1 MKKNI
6 FLKKIYSGNKILRII
21 KLIFSIMRKKTSNFR
36 EESLNYHSQFP
47 SGKIQVTPTKKYS
60 SQRDLSLAYSP
71 GVAEPCKEIADCSRK
86 VYKYTSKGN
95 LVAVITNGSAVLGL
109 GNIGALASKPVMEG
123 KALLFKIFSGIDVF
137 DIEINESDPKK
148 FVDIVKSIAPTF
160 GGINLEDIKAPEA
173 FEIEKKLKMELDI
186 PVMHDDQHGTAIISG
201 AALLNAITFV
211 DKKINDIKMVVNGA
225 GAAAISCTRTY
236 KQLGVKPENILM
248 FDSKGLLHTSRSDLN
263 KEKKEFSV
271 STKILTLKEAIKNAD
286 VFIGLSIGGIL
297 TPNMLKSMSRNPIV
311 FAMANPDPEIEYD
324 SAIKIRTDVI
334 MATGRSDYPNQ
345 VNNVLG
351 FPYIFRGALDVHAS
365 VINDEMKLAAVH
377 AIASLAKEPVPEQVN
392 IVYNKKNLSFGKE
405 YIIPKPFDNRLITRV
420 APAVAKAAM
429 DSGVARNPIL
439 NWKEYKEKLLDR
451 MGYESK
457 MLRMIQNR
465 ARTNPK
471 KIVFCDG
478 EEYDVLKSVQ
488 ILHEEGIVSIPIVL
502 GNKERIKR
510 LMTENNLDFELE
522 IIDPLKEKNEKKIES
537 FAKIL
542 WKRRN
547 RKGLTLYEAK
557 IRMQTNDHFGAMMVD
572 QGEADAVITGYS
584 RSFSLSLRPMLEVI
598 GRDDS
603 VQKTA
608 GMMILLTKRGPL
620 FLADTAVIPDP
631 TSEEL
636 ARIAIMA
643 SNVVKGFDIEPHIAM
658 LSFQNFSSDSKT
670 SSKVSKTVYFLHKKY
685 PNLIVDGEL
694 QPDFALNEFLLAS
707 KFPFSKLVKK
717 KANIFIFPNLESG
730 NLTYKFIRGLGNTQT
745 IGPIM
750 LGMRKPAHVMQ
761 MQSSIEE
768 IVNLATLAVIDAQ
781 IRNS

>member
-1 MKKNI
+1 MRKNI
-6 FLKKIYSGNKILRII
+6 SNLR
-21 KLIFSIMRKKTSNFR
+21 K
-36 EESLNYHSQFP
+36 ESLSYHSQFP
-47 SGKIQVTPTKKYS
+47 SGKIQITPTKKYS

-71 GVAEPCKEIADCSRK
+71 GVAEPCKEIARSSIE

-109 GNIGALASKPVMEG
+109 GDIGALASKPVMEG

-137 DIEINESDPKK
+137 DIEINESDPEK
-148 FVDIVKSIAPTF
+148 FIETVKAISPTF

-173 FEIEKKLKMELDI
+173 FEIERRLKKELNI

-201 AALLNAITFV
+201 AALLNATTYV
-211 DKKINDIKMVVNGA
+211 GKKINEIKMIVNGA
-225 GAAAISCTRTY
+225 GAAAISCARTY
-236 KQLGVKPENILM
+236 KKLGVKPENILM
-248 FDSKGLLHTSRSDLN
+248 FDSKGLLHISRKDLN

-271 STKILTLKEAIKNAD
+271 NIYPIKKLEQAINGVD
-286 VFIGLSIGGIL
+286 VFIGLSIGGVL
-297 TPNMLKSMSRNPIV
+297 TPSMLKSMAKDPIV
-311 FAMANPDPEIEYD
+311 FAMANPDPEIDYNL
-324 SAIKIRTDVI
+324 AIKARPDVI

-351 FPYIFRGALDVHAS
+351 FPYIFRGALDVHAN
-365 VINDEMKLAAVH
+365 VINDEMKLAAVY
-377 AIASLAKEPVPEQVN
+377 AISSLAKEPVPEQVN

-420 APAVAKAAM
+420 SPAVAKAAM

-439 NWKEYKEKLLDR
+439 DWKKYQEKLLDR

-471 KIVFCDG
+471 KVIFCNG
-478 EEYDVLKSVQ
+478 EEYDILKSVQ
-488 ILHEEGIVSIPIVL
+488 ILREEGIISVPIVL
-502 GNKERIKR
+502 GNENRIKR
-510 LMTENNLDFELE
+510 LINENNLDIELE
-522 IIDPLKEKNEKKIES
+522 IVDPEKEENIEKVEN

-547 RKGLTLYEAK
+547 RKGLTLYDSK
-557 IRMQTNDHFGAMMVD
+557 IRMRTNDHFGAMMVD
-572 QGEADAVITGYS
+572 QEKADAVITGYS

-598 GRDDS
+598 GKADF
-603 VQKTA
+603 VHKTA

-631 TSEEL
+631 TSKEL

-643 SNVVKGFDIEPHIAM
+643 ANVVKKFDIEPRIAM
-658 LSFQNFSSDSKT
+658 LSFQNFSSNSKT
-670 SSKVSKTVYFLHKKY
+670 SSKVSQTVSFLHKKY
-685 PNLIVDGEL
+685 PNLIVDGEV
-694 QPDFALNEFLLAS
+694 QPDFALNEFLLSS

-717 KANIFIFPNLESG
+717 RANIFIFPNLESG
-730 NLTYKFIRGLGNTQT
+730 NLTYKFIRGLGDVQT
-745 IGPIM
+745 IGPVM

-781 IRNS
+781 IRHN

>member
-1 MKKNI
+1 MRKNI
-6 FLKKIYSGNKILRII
+6 
-21 KLIFSIMRKKTSNFR
+21 SNLR

-47 SGKIQVTPTKKYS
+47 SGKIQITPTKKYS

-71 GVAEPCKEIADCSRK
+71 GVAEPCKEIARSSIEA
-86 VYKYTSKGN
+86 YKYTSKGN
-95 LVAVITNGSAVLGL
+95 LVAVITNGTAVLGL

-137 DIEINESDPKK
+137 DIEIDESDPEK
-148 FVDIVKSIAPTF
+148 FIETVKAIAPTF

-173 FEIEKKLKMELDI
+173 FEIEKRLKQDLNI
-186 PVMHDDQHGTAIISG
+186 PIMHDDQHGTAIISG
-201 AALLNAITFV
+201 AALLNAITYV
-211 DKKINDIKMVVNGA
+211 GKKIHKIKMIVNGA
-225 GAAAISCTRTY
+225 GAAAISCARTY
-236 KQLGVKPENILM
+236 KQLGVLPENILM
-248 FDSKGLLHTSRSDLN
+248 FDSKGLLHTSRIDLN
-263 KEKKEFSV
+263 EEKKEFAV
-271 STKILTLKEAIKNAD
+271 NIHPIQTLEQAIQNID

-297 TPNMLKSMSRNPIV
+297 TPNMLKSMAKNPIV
-311 FAMANPDPEIEYD
+311 FAMANPDPEIDYNL
-324 SAIKIRTDVI
+324 AIKVRPDVI

-351 FPYIFRGALDVHAS
+351 FPYIFRGALDVHANM
-365 VINDEMKLAAVH
+365 INDEMKLAAVH

-392 IVYNKKNLSFGKE
+392 IVYNKKNISFGKE

-429 DSGVARNPIL
+429 DSGVAKNPIL
-439 NWKEYKEKLLDR
+439 DWEIYQEKLLDR

-471 KIVFCDG
+471 KVVFCNG
-478 EEYDVLKSVQ
+478 EEYDILKSVQ
-488 ILHEEGIVSIPIVL
+488 ILHEEGIVSIPVVL
-502 GNKERIKR
+502 GNKDRIQH
-510 LMTENNLDFELE
+510 LINENNLDIELE
-522 IIDPLKEKNEKKIES
+522 IIDPEKNAKEVENFS
-537 FAKIL
+537 KIL

-547 RKGLTLYEAK
+547 RKGLTLYDSQ
-557 IRMQTNDHFGAMMVD
+557 IRMRTNDHFGAMMVD
-572 QGEADAVITGYS
+572 QGKADAVITGYS

-598 GRDDS
+598 GRDNL
-603 VQKTA
+603 VHKTA

-643 SNVVKGFDIEPHIAM
+643 SKVVKNFDIEPRIAM
-658 LSFQNFSSDSKT
+658 LSFQNFSSNSKT
-670 SSKVSKTVYFLHKKY
+670 SYKVSQTVSFLHKKY
-685 PNLIVDGEL
+685 PNLIVDGEI
-694 QPDFALNEFLLAS
+694 QPDFALNEFLLS
-707 KFPFSKLVKK
+707 KKFPFSKLVKK
-717 KANIFIFPNLESG
+717 RANIFIFPNLESG
-730 NLTYKFIRGLGNTQT
+730 NLTYKFIRGLGDVQT
-745 IGPIM
+745 IGPVL

-768 IVNLATLAVIDAQ
+768 IVNLTTLAVIDAQ
-781 IRNS
+781 IRKI

>member
-1 MKKNI
+1 MRKNI
-6 FLKKIYSGNKILRII
+6 N
-21 KLIFSIMRKKTSNFR
+21 NFR
-36 EESLNYHSQFP
+36 DESLNYHSQFP
-47 SGKIQVTPTKKYS
+47 SGKIQITPTKKYS

-71 GVAEPCKEIADCSRK
+71 GVAEPCKEIARSSRK
-86 VYKYTSKGN
+86 VYKYTAKGN

-109 GNIGALASKPVMEG
+109 GDIGALASKPVMEG

-137 DIEINESDPKK
+137 DIEINESNPEK
-148 FVDIVKSIAPTF
+148 FIETVKAIAPTF

-173 FEIEKKLKMELDI
+173 FEIERRLKKELDI

-201 AALLNAITFV
+201 AALLNAINYV
-211 DKKINDIKMVVNGA
+211 GKKIQEIKMVVNGA

-236 KQLGVKPENILM
+236 KQLGVNPKNIIM
-248 FDSKGLLHTSRSDLN
+248 FDSKGLLHTSRTDLN
-263 KEKKEFSV
+263 KEKKEFAV
-271 STKILTLKEAIKNAD
+271 NTLPTILKLEEAIKNVD

-297 TPNMLKSMSRNPIV
+297 TVDMLKSMGKNPIV
-311 FAMANPDPEIEYD
+311 FAMANPDPEIDYNL
-324 SAIKIRTDVI
+324 AIKIRPDVI

-365 VINDEMKLAAVH
+365 VINDEMKLAAVY

-392 IVYNKKNLSFGKE
+392 IVYNKKNISFGKD

-420 APAVAKAAM
+420 APAVAQAAM
-429 DSGVARNPIL
+429 NSGVARNPISD
-439 NWKEYKEKLLDR
+439 WKIYKEKLLDR

-471 KIVFCDG
+471 KIVFCNG

-488 ILHEEGIVSIPIVL
+488 ILSEEGIVSIPIVL
-502 GNKERIKR
+502 GNEDRIKR
-510 LMTENNLDFELE
+510 IMNENNLYIELLK
-522 IIDPLKEKNEKKIES
+522 IIDPEKEENIKKVE
-537 FAKIL
+537 FYAKIL

-547 RKGLTLYEAK
+547 RKGLTLYDSK
-557 IRMQTNDHFGAMMVD
+557 IRMRTNDHFGAMMVD

-598 GRDDS
+598 GIEDS
-603 VQKTA
+603 VYKAA

-636 ARIAIMA
+636 AKIAIMT
-643 SNVVKGFDIEPHIAM
+643 SHVVREFDIEPRIAI
-658 LSFQNFSSDSKT
+658 LSFQNFSSNSKT
-670 SSKVSKTVYFLHKKY
+670 SYKVSQTVSFLHKKY

-717 KANIFIFPNLESG
+717 RANIFIFPNLESG
-730 NLTYKFIRGLGNTQT
+730 NLTYKFIRGMGEVQT
-745 IGPIM
+745 IGPVM

-768 IVNLATLAVIDAQ
+768 IVNLATLSVIDAQ
-781 IRNS
+781 IRSN

>member
-1 MKKNI
+1 MRKNI
-6 FLKKIYSGNKILRII
+6 
-21 KLIFSIMRKKTSNFR
+21 SNLR
-36 EESLNYHSQFP
+36 EESLDYHSQFP
-47 SGKIQVTPTKKYS
+47 SGKIQITPTKKYR
-60 SQRDLSLAYSP
+60 SQKDLSLAYSP
-71 GVAEPCKEIADCSRK
+71 GVAEPCKEIARSSIE

-109 GNIGALASKPVMEG
+109 GDIGALASKPVMEG

-137 DIEINESDPKK
+137 DIEIDESDPEK
-148 FVDIVKSIAPTF
+148 FIETVKAIAPTF

-173 FEIEKKLKMELDI
+173 FEIERRLKKELNI

-201 AALLNAITFV
+201 AALLNAITYV
-211 DKKINDIKMVVNGA
+211 DKKIHKIKMVVNGA
-225 GAAAISCTRTY
+225 GAAAISCARTY

-248 FDSKGLLHTSRSDLN
+248 FDSKGLLHASRKDLN
-263 KEKKEFSV
+263 KEKKEFTVNTSPI
-271 STKILTLKEAIKNAD
+271 KKLEQAIYNAD

-297 TPNMLKSMSRNPIV
+297 TPNMLKSMAKDPIV
-311 FAMANPDPEIEYD
+311 FAMANPDPEIDYNL
-324 SAIKIRTDVI
+324 AIKARPDVI

-351 FPYIFRGALDVHAS
+351 FPYIFRGALDVHAN

-392 IVYNKKNLSFGKE
+392 IVYNKKNISFGKE

-429 DSGVARNPIL
+429 DSGVAKNPIL
-439 NWKEYKEKLLDR
+439 DWKIYQEKLLDR

-457 MLRMIQNR
+457 ILRMIQNR

-471 KIVFCDG
+471 KVVFCNG
-478 EEYDVLKSVQ
+478 EEYDILKSVQ

-502 GNKERIKR
+502 GNENRIKR
-510 LMTENNLDFELE
+510 LIHENNLDVELE
-522 IIDPLKEKNEKKIES
+522 IIDPEKEENIKKVEK

-547 RKGLTLYEAK
+547 RKGLTLYDSK
-557 IRMQTNDHFGAMMVD
+557 IRMRTNDHFGAMMVD
-572 QGEADAVITGYS
+572 QGKADAVLTGYS
-584 RSFSLSLRPMLEVI
+584 RSFSLSLRPLLEVI
-598 GRDDS
+598 GKAD
-603 VQKTA
+603 VVHNKTA

-636 ARIAIMA
+636 ARIALMA
-643 SNVVKGFDIEPHIAM
+643 SHVVQGFDIEPRIAM
-658 LSFQNFSSDSKT
+658 LSFQNFSSNPKI
-670 SSKVSKTVYFLHKKY
+670 SSKVSQTVSFLHKKY
-685 PNLIVDGEL
+685 PDLIVYGEL
-694 QPDFALNEFLLAS
+694 QPDFALNEFLLS
-707 KFPFSKLVKK
+707 RKFPFSKLVKK
-717 KANIFIFPNLESG
+717 RANIFIFPNLESG
-730 NLTYKFIRGLGNTQT
+730 NLTYKFIRGLGDVQT

-750 LGMRKPAHVMQ
+750 LGMRKPAHIMQ
-761 MQSSIEE
+761 KQSSIEE

-781 IRNS
+781 MRSN

>member
-1 MKKNI
+1 MI
-6 FLKKIYSGNKILRII
+6 
-21 KLIFSIMRKKTSNFR
+21 KKTSSFR
-36 EESLNYHSQFP
+36 EESLNYHSKFP

-71 GVAEPCKEIADCSRK
+71 GVAEPCKEIANCSRK

-148 FVDIVKSIAPTF
+148 FIDIVKSIAPTF

-211 DKKINDIKMVVNGA
+211 DKKINEIKMVVNGA

-236 KQLGVKPENILM
+236 KQLGVRPENILM
-248 FDSKGLLHTSRSDLN
+248 FDSKGLLHISRSDLN

-271 STKILTLKEAIKNAD
+271 STNKIFTLEEAIKNAD

-297 TPNMLKSMSRNPIV
+297 TPNMLKNMSKNPIV

-324 SAIKIRTDVI
+324 SAIKIRPDVI
-334 MATGRSDYPNQ
+334 IATGRSDYPNQ

-488 ILHEEGIVSIPIVL
+488 ILNEEGIVSIPIVL
-502 GNKERIKR
+502 GNEERIKR

-572 QGEADAVITGYS
+572 QSEADAVITGYS

-620 FLADTAVIPDP
+620 FLADTAVITDP

-670 SSKVSKTVYFLHKKY
+670 SSKVSKTVSFLHKKY

-717 KANIFIFPNLESG
+717 RANIFIFPNLESG
-730 NLTYKFIRGLGNTQT
+730 NLTYKFIRGLGNIQT

-768 IVNLATLAVIDAQ
+768 IVNLATLSVIDAQ

>member
-1 MKKNI
+1 MRKNI
-6 FLKKIYSGNKILRII
+6 
-21 KLIFSIMRKKTSNFR
+21 SNFR
-36 EESLNYHSQFP
+36 KESLNYHSQFP
-47 SGKIQVTPTKKYS
+47 SGKIQITPTKKYS

-71 GVAEPCKEIADCSRK
+71 GVAEPCKEIARSSIE

-109 GNIGALASKPVMEG
+109 GDIGALASKPVMEG

-137 DIEINESDPKK
+137 DIEIDESDPEK
-148 FVDIVKSIAPTF
+148 FIETVKAIAPTF

-173 FEIEKKLKMELDI
+173 FEIERRLKKELNI

-201 AALLNAITFV
+201 AALLNAITYV
-211 DKKINDIKMVVNGA
+211 GKKIHEVKMVINGA
-225 GAAAISCTRTY
+225 GAAAISCARTY

-248 FDSKGLLHTSRSDLN
+248 FDSKGLLHISRKDLN

-271 STKILTLKEAIKNAD
+271 NIYPIKKLEQAINHVD

-297 TPNMLKSMSRNPIV
+297 TPDMLKNMAKDPIV
-311 FAMANPDPEIEYD
+311 FAMANPDPEIDYNL
-324 SAIKIRTDVI
+324 AIKVRPDVI

-351 FPYIFRGALDVHAS
+351 FPYIFRGALDVHAN
-365 VINDEMKLAAVH
+365 VINDEMKLAAVY

-392 IVYNKKNLSFGKE
+392 IVYNKKNISFGKE

-429 DSGVARNPIL
+429 DSGVAKKPISD
-439 NWKEYKEKLLDR
+439 WKIYQEKLLDR

-471 KIVFCDG
+471 KVVFCNG
-478 EEYDVLKSVQ
+478 EEYDILKSVQ
-488 ILHEEGIVSIPIVL
+488 ILHEEGIVSTPIVL
-502 GNKERIKR
+502 GNEERIKR
-510 LMTENNLDFELE
+510 LIIENHLDVELE
-522 IIDPLKEKNEKKIES
+522 IIDPEKEENIKKGEE

-547 RKGLTLYEAK
+547 RKGLTLYDSK
-557 IRMQTNDHFGAMMVD
+557 IRMRNNDHFGAMMVD
-572 QGEADAVITGYS
+572 QEKADAVITGYS

-598 GRDDS
+598 GKADF
-603 VQKTA
+603 VHKTA

-620 FLADTAVIPDP
+620 FLADTAVIPNP

-636 ARIAIMA
+636 ARIALMT
-643 SNVVKGFDIEPHIAM
+643 SHVVKNFDIEPRIAM

-670 SSKVSKTVYFLHKKY
+670 SYKVSQTVSFLHKKY
-685 PNLIVDGEL
+685 PDLIVDGEI
-694 QPDFALNEFLLAS
+694 QPDFALNEFLLS
-707 KFPFSKLVKK
+707 KKFPFSKLVQKR
-717 KANIFIFPNLESG
+717 ANIFIFPNLESG
-730 NLTYKFIRGLGNTQT
+730 NLTYKFIRGLGDVQT

-768 IVNLATLAVIDAQ
+768 IVNLTTLAVIDAQ
-781 IRNS
+781 IRQN

>member
-1 MKKNI
+1 MIKNI
-6 FLKKIYSGNKILRII
+6 SK
-21 KLIFSIMRKKTSNFR
+21 FR

-47 SGKIQVTPTKKYS
+47 SGKIQITPTKKYS

-71 GVAEPCKEIADCSRK
+71 GVAEPCKEIARSSQE

-109 GNIGALASKPVMEG
+109 GDIGALASKPVMEG

-137 DIEINESDPKK
+137 DIEIDESDPEK
-148 FVDIVKSIAPTF
+148 FIETVKAIAPTF

-173 FEIEKKLKMELDI
+173 FEIERRLKKELSI

-201 AALLNAITFV
+201 AALLNAITYV
-211 DKKINDIKMVVNGA
+211 GKKIHEIKMVVNGA

-248 FDSKGLLHTSRSDLN
+248 FDSKGLLHSSRTDLN

-271 STKILTLKEAIKNAD
+271 NTYPVPKLDQAIENAD

-297 TPNMLKSMSRNPIV
+297 TPNMLKSMGKNPIV
-311 FAMANPDPEIEYD
+311 FAMANPDPEIDYNL
-324 SAIKIRTDVI
+324 AIQVRPDII

-392 IVYNKKNLSFGKE
+392 IVYNKKNISFGKE

-439 NWKEYKEKLLDR
+439 DWKIYQEKLLDR

-471 KIVFCDG
+471 KVVFCNG
-478 EEYDVLKSVQ
+478 EEYDILKSVQ
-488 ILHEEGIVSIPIVL
+488 ILHEEGIVSVPVVL
-502 GNKERIKR
+502 GNEDRIKR
-510 LMTENNLDFELE
+510 LINENNLDVELE
-522 IIDPLKEKNEKKIES
+522 IVDPEKEENREKVRK
-537 FAKIL
+537 FLLQIL
-542 WKRRN
+542 WERRN
-547 RKGLTLYEAK
+547 RKGLTLYDSK
-557 IRMQTNDHFGAMMVD
+557 IRMRTNDHFGAMMVD

-598 GRDDS
+598 GRADS
-603 VQKTA
+603 VHKTA

-636 ARIAIMA
+636 ARIALMA
-643 SNVVKGFDIEPHIAM
+643 SHVVKAFDIEPHIAM
-658 LSFQNFSSDSKT
+658 LSFQNFSSNSKT
-670 SSKVSKTVYFLHKKY
+670 SSKVSQTVAFLHKKY

-717 KANIFIFPNLESG
+717 RANIFIFPNLESG
-730 NLTYKFIRGLGNTQT
+730 NLTYKFIRGLGNVQT
-745 IGPIM
+745 IGPVM

-768 IVNLATLAVIDAQ
+768 IVNLATLSVIDAQ
-781 IRNS
+781 IRKN

>member
-1 MKKNI
+1 MRKNI
-6 FLKKIYSGNKILRII
+6 
-21 KLIFSIMRKKTSNFR
+21 SNLR

-47 SGKIQVTPTKKYS
+47 SGKIQISPTKKYS

-71 GVAEPCKEIADCSRK
+71 GVAEPCKEIARSSTE

-109 GNIGALASKPVMEG
+109 GDIGALASKPVMEG

-137 DIEINESDPKK
+137 DIEIDESDPEK
-148 FVDIVKSIAPTF
+148 FIETVKAIAPTF

-173 FEIEKKLKMELDI
+173 FEIERRLKKELNI

-201 AALLNAITFV
+201 AALLNAITYV
-211 DKKINDIKMVVNGA
+211 GKKIHEIKMIVNGA
-225 GAAAISCTRTY
+225 GAAAISCARTY
-236 KQLGVKPENILM
+236 KQLGVKSENILM
-248 FDSKGLLHTSRSDLN
+248 FDSKGLLHTSREDLN
-263 KEKKEFSV
+263 KEKKEFAV
-271 STKILTLKEAIKNAD
+271 NIYPIKKLEQAINNAD

-297 TPNMLKSMSRNPIV
+297 TPNMLKSMAKDPIV
-311 FAMANPDPEIEYD
+311 FAMANPDPEIDYNL
-324 SAIKIRTDVI
+324 AIKVRPDVI
-334 MATGRSDYPNQ
+334 IATGRSDYPNQ

-351 FPYIFRGALDVHAS
+351 FPYIFRGALDVHAN

-405 YIIPKPFDNRLITRV
+405 YIIPKPFDNRLIIRV

-429 DSGVARNPIL
+429 DSGVAKNPIL
-439 NWKEYKEKLLDR
+439 DWRIYQEKLLDR

-471 KIVFCDG
+471 KVVFCNG

-488 ILHEEGIVSIPIVL
+488 ILHEEGIISTSIVL
-502 GNKERIKR
+502 GNEDRIKR
-510 LMTENNLDFELE
+510 LIHENNLDIELE
-522 IIDPLKEKNEKKIES
+522 IIDPEKNIKEVEN

-547 RKGLTLYEAK
+547 RKGLTLYDSK
-557 IRMQTNDHFGAMMVD
+557 IRMRTNDHFGAMMVD
-572 QGEADAVITGYS
+572 QGKADAVITGYS

-603 VQKTA
+603 VYKTA

-620 FLADTAVIPDP
+620 FLADTAVIQDP

-643 SNVVKGFDIEPHIAM
+643 SHVVKSFDIEPRIAM
-658 LSFQNFSSDSKT
+658 LSFQNFSSNSKT
-670 SSKVSKTVYFLHKKY
+670 SSKVSKTVAFLHKKY
-685 PNLIVDGEL
+685 PNLIVDGEV
-694 QPDFALNEFLLAS
+694 QPDFALNEFLLS
-707 KFPFSKLVKK
+707 RKFPFSKLVKK
-717 KANIFIFPNLESG
+717 RANIFIFPNLESG
-730 NLTYKFIRGLGNTQT
+730 NLTYKFIRGLGDVQT

-768 IVNLATLAVIDAQ
+768 IINLATLAVIDAQ
-781 IRNS
+781 IRKS